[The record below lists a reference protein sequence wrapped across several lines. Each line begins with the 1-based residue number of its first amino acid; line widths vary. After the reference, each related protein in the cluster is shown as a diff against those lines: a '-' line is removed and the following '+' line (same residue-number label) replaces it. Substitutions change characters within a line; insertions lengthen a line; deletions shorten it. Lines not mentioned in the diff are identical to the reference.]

1 MKKVKFASSIVLIA
15 LTSTLAAIVT
25 GGSPLLFAG
34 ILFALGVV
42 KYFVAKNVSLP
53 TNLAYDFIIS
63 DTTYAGEAAAGFAV
77 KAITENETVQR
88 GLVYVQD
95 GIKKQFT
102 IPRFDANYEDM
113 IQDRAAT
120 PISKGDMTI
129 DGKTLAPKEYMI
141 YTEFNP
147 RDFEQHWKAVEMGN
161 MILDRALPQT
171 AESMIAQ
178 ELIKRHNR
186 FFNKFIW
193 NANSLITATTG
204 SAAIYRYTDGLI
216 RRSFAAS
223 SGTDQTNFVASP
235 TTLTNANIVTELEK
249 GYQLTPV
256 ALRYNPTTRIFCSYA
271 TYDLYRQYQQAQT
284 TKGIDVTQ
292 QGVKSYNGLPLEP
305 IPDFPANT
313 YLIAKS
319 MATPESNLW
328 IGLNSM
334 EDVNFQMNKVSN
346 ASELWFFKLNM
357 KVDTQIGWCSET
369 VYYGG
374 TPTLTP

>member
-1 MKKVKFASSIVLIA
+1 MKKVKFATSLVLIA
-15 LTSTLAAIVT
+15 MTSTLAFMVT
-25 GGSPLLFAG
+25 GVSPLLFAG
-34 ILFALGVV
+34 ILFAIGVA
-42 KYFVAKNVSLP
+42 KYFIAKGSTLP
-53 TNLAYDFIIS
+53 TNLAYDFVIS

-120 PISKGDMTI
+120 PISKGDMTV
-129 DGKTLAPKEYMI
+129 DGKVLAPKEYMI

-147 RDFEQHWKAVEMGN
+147 RDFENHWKAVELGN
-161 MILDRALPQT
+161 KIIDRSLPQT

-193 NANSLITATTG
+193 NANTL
-204 SAAIYRYTDGLI
+204 AASTSIYRYTDGLI
-216 RRSFAAS
+216 RRAFAAS

-235 TTLTNANIVTELEK
+235 TTLTSSNIVTELEK
-249 GYQLTPV
+249 GFQLIPV
-256 ALRYNPTTRIFCSYA
+256 ALRYDVTTRIFCSYA
-271 TYDLYRQYQQAQT
+271 TYDLYRQYQQGQT

-292 QGVKSYNGLPLEP
+292 NGVKSYNGLPLEP

-313 YLIAKS
+313 YLIARS
-319 MATPESNLW
+319 MPTPESNLW

-334 EDVNFQMNKVSN
+334 EDVNFTMNKVSN

-374 TPTLTP
+374 TPTTTP